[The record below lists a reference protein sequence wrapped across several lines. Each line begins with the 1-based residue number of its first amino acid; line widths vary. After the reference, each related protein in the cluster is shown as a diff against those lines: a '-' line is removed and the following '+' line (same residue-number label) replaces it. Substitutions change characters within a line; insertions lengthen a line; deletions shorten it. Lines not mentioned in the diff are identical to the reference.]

1 MRAPWERAGEEEAL
15 CVSQRNK
22 EKRVRRLIK
31 ANFKE
36 GDLWTTLKYP
46 KGTRKS
52 IDEVRKDLNS
62 FLRSLRTRYKSIDE
76 IVKYIYRIEVGAL
89 GGVHIHILINRVT
102 GADKIIT
109 KCWERFGHVN
119 YQNIYE
125 TGGYADLAEYIVKQ
139 PEENTE
145 EYEQLN
151 MFSVQEQKELVKY
164 SCSRNLVR
172 PEPERTD
179 YSRRTMRKII
189 ENGPEPTPGYFI
201 DPLSVVMGTN
211 PYTGMNYLHYTE
223 YKLLRQD
230 DP

>member
-1 MRAPWERAGEEEAL
+1 M
-15 CVSQRNK
+15 
-22 EKRVRRLIK
+22 
-31 ANFKE
+31 
-36 GDLWTTLKYP
+36 
-46 KGTRKS
+46 
-52 IDEVRKDLNS
+52 
-62 FLRSLRTRYKSIDE
+62 
-76 IVKYIYRIEVGAL
+76 KYIYRIEVGAL

-164 SCSRNLVR
+164 SCSRNLLR

-201 DPLSVVMGTN
+201 DPLSIVMGTN

-223 YKLLRQD
+223 YKLLRLQD